1 MTTSR
6 KFATSPDVLVAKG
19 KIKSQMRLYWSQFR
33 ALNIAIT
40 SFNSGEYRHEINY
53 VLFVFCTVLFEIV
66 GWSRILVKEYMITVD
81 YYSNFWEIHRLTSTT

>member
-33 ALNIAIT
+33 GLPGAD
-40 SFNSGEYRHEINY
+40 SK
-53 VLFVFCTVLFEIV
+53 LFSL
-66 GWSRILVKEYMITVD
+66 SLLVELCCY
-81 YYSNFWEIHRLTSTT
+81 

>member
-33 ALNIAIT
+33 ALISMLYII
-40 SFNSGEYRHEINY
+40 INALHNY
-53 VLFVFCTVLFEIV
+53 KAHARDVLSVI
-66 GWSRILVKEYMITVD
+66 
-81 YYSNFWEIHRLTSTT
+81 